1 MLDQA
6 ASRAVLFGVHA
17 YQHLPALD
25 GVRHNVPTLRNLL
38 TAKEAGGLAGEHC
51 VAVPANSTP
60 AVLLDAVQD
69 AADHARGLLLVYY
82 AGHGHFGRDG
92 RTLLLGTEAS
102 RPDRP
107 HHSVAYDEIRAIVA
121 GSQAR
126 HRVVIVDCCFSGAA
140 LPMAGQEGDPT
151 AADFDIEGACVLT
164 SSAETERSLCLPDGS
179 VFTRE
184 LTFLL
189 RDGLSGELSEG
200 RRGEHLAVLT
210 MADVYEA
217 LRGRLSGRTLDGHR
231 VPIPR
236 MSTRDGGHRIP
247 LATNQAH
254 TPPAVP
260 PSTESLEPPA
270 PTVQVTV
277 HTAYAATPY
286 FTGRQDE
293 LEELERAARQPAA
306 VCLVHGRGGQGKSE
320 LLRAAAAR
328 IAPSFPGGCLEVDL
342 RGWTPDEQPRDPH
355 MVIAEQLHHMGYGP
369 DLIPE
374 DLSAR
379 AETWR
384 LFLKQ
389 HAVLL
394 LLDNARDAR
403 QLAPL
408 LPSAGSPSAVL
419 ISSRSEL
426 PELGVHWRCELPPLP
441 AAHCVTVWHKMGV
454 PQDTGSLDQIADRI
468 SGSPLALGP
477 VGTSLLRGASPAAI
491 LASLA
496 GPERYAAFPS
506 LDAAERA
513 AFTSAYNALD
523 ADLRNLIHQCAWHPG
538 PDFAPDSLA
547 AMAQRPEHEIEVR
560 LAEIEQLL
568 IRQRNRYGFHD
579 SSLSYARQTAALHS
593 AQDEEQASRHRLYR
607 HLQIRLKQARDVLHV
622 SARHNDQK
630 VLNARQWLD
639 GHAQELQAAARASST
654 DNWPQV
660 ADFLQAVGTS
670 LYLDDRYI
678 EAQELFQQILGTTSP
693 TSFDHAGAFK
703 GLGEI
708 HRLQGRYEE
717 ATAAFQEAL
726 TIYQALGSR
735 SGQAGAMQGLGEIH
749 RLQGRDEEATAAY
762 QEALAIFQALG
773 DRLGQAYVTQGLGE
787 IHQAQGRYEEA
798 TAAYQ
803 EALTIFQAL
812 GDRLGQAYVTQGLGE
827 IHRLQDRYEEATA
840 AYQEILAIFQ
850 ALGDRLGQAGAMQG
864 LGQIHQAQGR
874 YEETTA
880 AYQEA
885 LTIYQAL
892 GNRSGQAGAMLGL
905 GEIHR
910 LQGRDAEATAAFQEA
925 LTIYQALGDRS
936 GQAGTMLGL
945 GEIHQAQGRYEKTT
959 AAFQAALTI
968 YQALGDRSGQAGTM
982 QGLGEIHR
990 LQGRYEEATA
1000 AFQEALTIYQA
1011 LGNRSGQADAKLG
1024 LGEIHRL
1031 QDRYEEGTAAYQE
1044 ALTIYQALGN
1054 RSGQAGAMQGL
1065 GGIYRLQDRYEEG
1078 TAAFQEAL
1086 AIFQALGDRLGQAYV
1101 AQGLGEIHQAQ
1112 GRYEEATAAFQEAL
1126 TIFQAF
1132 GDRPG
1137 QAYVAQGLGEIHQA
1151 QGRYEEATAA
1161 FQEALTVFQ
1170 AFGDRLGQA
1179 YVTQGLGEIYRLQ
1192 DRYEEATAAFQEA
1205 LTIFQALG
1213 DRLGQAGAM
1222 QGLGQIHQAQ
1232 GRYEEA
1238 TAAFQEALTIYQA
1251 LGNRSGQ
1258 AGAMQGLGE
1267 IHRLQGRDAEATAA
1281 FQEALTIY
1289 QALGDR
1295 SGQAGAT

>member
-1 MLDQA
+1 MTVWPPVVLMMLDQT

-17 YQHLPALD
+17 YKHLPALD
-25 GVRHNVPTLRNLL
+25 GVRHNVPALRNLL
-38 TAKEAGGLAGEHC
+38 TAKEAGGFAGEHC
-51 VAVPANSTP
+51 VAVPSNSTP
-60 AVLLDAVQD
+60 TVLLDAVQD

-107 HHSVAYDEIRAIVA
+107 HHSVTYDEIRAIVA

-140 LPMAGQEGDPT
+140 LPMAGQEGSRT
-151 AADFDIEGACVLT
+151 AADFEIEGACVLT

-184 LTFLL
+184 LTLLL
-189 RDGLSGELSEG
+189 RDGLSGELTEG

-217 LRGRLSGRTLDGHR
+217 LRGRLKGRTLDGHR

-236 MSTRDGGHRIP
+236 MSTRDDGHRIP

-254 TPPAVP
+254 TPPAVSP
-260 PSTESLEPPA
+260 PTPSLEPPA

-293 LEELERAARQPAA
+293 LEALERAARQPAS

-328 IAPSFPGGCLEVDL
+328 LAPNFPGGCLEVDL
-342 RGWTPDEQPRDPH
+342 RGWTPGEQTRDPH

-426 PELGVHWRCELPPLP
+426 PELGAHWRCELRPLP
-441 AAHCVTVWHKMGV
+441 AVHCVTVWHKMGV

-477 VGTSLLRGASPAAI
+477 VGTRLLRGASPAAI

-513 AFTSAYNALD
+513 AFTSAYDTLD

-568 IRQRNRYGFHD
+568 TRQSNRYGLHD
-579 SSLSYARQTAALHS
+579 SSLSYARQTAAIHT
-593 AQDEEQASRHRLYR
+593 AQDEEQVSRQRLYR
-607 HLQIRLKQARDVLHV
+607 HLHIRLHQARDVLRV
-622 SARHNDQK
+622 SARHNDQD
-630 VLNARQWLD
+630 VRSARQWLD
-639 GHAQELQAAARASST
+639 AHAQELQAAARSSST
-654 DNWPQV
+654 DNWPQA
-660 ADFLQAVGTS
+660 ADFLQSVGTS

-678 EAQELFQQILGTTSP
+678 EAQELFQKILGTTSP
-693 TSFDHAGAFK
+693 ASLHHAGATVSLGEIHRMQGRNEEATAAFEEALAIYQALGDRLGQADARQGLGEVHRMQDRYEEATAAFEEALAIYQALGDRLGQAGTRQGLGEVHRMQGRNDEATAAFEEALAIYQALGDRSGQAGATQGLGGIHRMQGRNDEATAAFEEALAIYQALGDRSGQADATQ

-708 HRLQGRYEE
+708 HQVQGRYEE
-717 ATAAFQEAL
+717 ATAAFEEAL
-726 TIYQALGSR
+726 AIYRALGNR
-735 SGQAGAMQGLGEIH
+735 SGQAGTMQGLGEIH
-749 RLQGRDEEATAAY
+749 Q
-762 QEALAIFQALG
+762 
-773 DRLGQAYVTQGLGE
+773 V
-787 IHQAQGRYEEA
+787 QGRYEEA
-798 TAAYQ
+798 TAAFE
-803 EALTIFQAL
+803 EAL
-812 GDRLGQAYVTQGLGE
+812 
-827 IHRLQDRYEEATA
+827 
-840 AYQEILAIFQ
+840 AIYQ

-864 LGQIHQAQGR
+864 LGEIHQVQGR
-874 YEETTA
+874 YEE
-880 AYQEA
+880 
-885 LTIYQAL
+885 
-892 GNRSGQAGAMLGL
+892 
-905 GEIHR
+905 
-910 LQGRDAEATAAFQEA
+910 ATAAFEEA
-925 LTIYQALGDRS
+925 LAIYRALGN
-936 GQAGTMLGL
+936 
-945 GEIHQAQGRYEKTT
+945 
-959 AAFQAALTI
+959 
-968 YQALGDRSGQAGTM
+968 RSGQAGTM
-982 QGLGEIHR
+982 QGLGEIH
-990 LQGRYEEATA
+990 
-1000 AFQEALTIYQA
+1000 
-1011 LGNRSGQADAKLG
+1011 S
-1024 LGEIHRL
+1024 
-1031 QDRYEEGTAAYQE
+1031 
-1044 ALTIYQALGN
+1044 
-1054 RSGQAGAMQGL
+1054 
-1065 GGIYRLQDRYEEG
+1065 
-1078 TAAFQEAL
+1078 
-1086 AIFQALGDRLGQAYV
+1086 
-1101 AQGLGEIHQAQ
+1101 
-1112 GRYEEATAAFQEAL
+1112 
-1126 TIFQAF
+1126 
-1132 GDRPG
+1132 
-1137 QAYVAQGLGEIHQA
+1137 
-1151 QGRYEEATAA
+1151 
-1161 FQEALTVFQ
+1161 
-1170 AFGDRLGQA
+1170 
-1179 YVTQGLGEIYRLQ
+1179 LQ
-1192 DRYEEATAAFQEA
+1192 DRYEEATAAFEEA
-1205 LTIFQALG
+1205 LAIYQALG
-1213 DRLGQAGAM
+1213 DRLGQAGTR
-1222 QGLGQIHQAQ
+1222 QGLGEIHQVQ

-1238 TAAFQEALTIYQA
+1238 TAAFEEALA
-1251 LGNRSGQ
+1251 
-1258 AGAMQGLGE
+1258 
-1267 IHRLQGRDAEATAA
+1267 
-1281 FQEALTIY
+1281 IY

-1295 SGQAGAT
+1295 LGQADATQGLGEIHQVQGQHHEALDGLRRARSLYAELGITKRADLCQQAIDELCGIESR